1 MAGPL
6 RKELQAY
13 RTSKNAD
20 LKLDGGFFYR
30 RSVPSK
36 SASYHGTY
44 TDLYDNADDIHTI
57 EGGMKPR
64 YSQFDTTLPDKPTYG
79 SSKLSG
85 LYFAAKIQNNDYLN
99 PATSTTSAG
108 EGVGFKAFKIDSLID
123 TEGGNSDGSTMIDNE
138 DILAFSTYF
147 TASPPH
153 EAYNDVF
160 DGVGEESTT
169 VVKQGQLVVQ
179 KEAYLTLD
187 DAHAMGR
194 YYGKKESR
202 LLAKPMSKST
212 YFKNFGEMF
221 NGEQIVRIFRMKQKA
236 AYALGGYLIGD
247 EGTIRYATCETKTG
261 LTGKKRHDTF
271 KIRGMLRSKI
281 KYKDTNT
288 IPTTASPY
296 TVSRT
301 NVVTT
306 TNSTLHTVKEA
317 RTFNELT
324 STGGT
329 KEIAWGKIGFSSES
343 VHEGGQ
349 SIKMHTFWP
358 ALANQDGWRKSSIYY
373 PADSSNNHTHQRQEC
388 YITKRIPVPI
398 TYQDQYF
405 SSGSSVKIPQVVST
419 KINIKK
425 LANCES
431 KHYRRVNA
439 PVAIHSGTPTVDN
452 ANISGQ
458 TVMSRIFTRGIAICF
473 SEFPPGY
480 SDATTK
486 SQDDT
491 FYTFIKTHHPGMEST
506 TAADRDNGAKDFY
519 GVFLANEAGV
529 LTVNP
534 LGSAAATDYLTFLT
548 DSKTHKI
555 GTNTAPSD
563 TVNISDDDLGD
574 KWLKFDFIIDPETNG
589 TTLII
594 CDGDDGKAIKR
605 VRIHNSSATVT
616 TGHTQN
622 KQHSVD
628 SGGSSIGST
637 FPRYMSIWN
646 VNTVNPNS
654 GISAADGDHGPFAN
668 ATSSTRD
675 NFKGFSDTGLVF
687 ESAIGDHDDDD
698 STPETR
704 ATSFNPVHGA
714 LTKMSVSDFQTGDS
728 SGTME
733 KYWALVA
740 GSEFYFA
747 YNDTSTTYGRS
758 TSENQYVSEAMFE
771 TVALSTDNITVPAGS
786 PILVRSS
793 APIDGGAEPGTD
805 MENIVYV
812 DSIKVHNAVPE
823 IENASVH
830 NENKSAGLI
839 RIPATHKTY
848 TTTYADVDAY
858 NGSNE
863 EGPMVNDTWSYL
875 SFGFKNKTD
884 FEGAAK
890 HFLLSGFNSNNP
902 RNNVEPLHN
911 KDSHLSHIRA
921 GYLDDDTVLGGSVG
935 DAMFQNSDGTPD
947 PGNENGL
954 IVFPLVDGVGFA
966 RELDLE
972 LTSGVKNFTMKGF
985 FKLEFDERTSE
996 AATSRE
1002 NPYCSARIVDII
1014 DASNG
1019 IIEVDNEDIFKLD
1032 LDEEYIMYSNGAS
1045 YGTANYLTGLKIIE
1059 KEAGILTFNKT
1070 LVFADSG
1077 AALLTNQTRDNIF
1090 ISPKRFWLT
1099 IAILNKSANDNNSYL
1114 PERSYESIVGVTG
1127 VHTIGATY
1135 NEYKFSTDS
1144 SYYKFK
1150 RNMDPFTNLESNDIR
1165 LDVDFGFGATSDDVP
1180 DEAGHAGLLHLPL
1193 STSLDDAAVDNVRI
1207 DMSGIVTA
1215 LKPEFGST
1223 LPIMLTPLSSTNTA
1237 TLKIFAEE
1245 ASNEYDKPYLITE
1258 FEDELPEID
1267 DFKVEPDMDNPFFPK
1282 YTWSCGA
1289 DDAWYGFLNID
1300 SKSITNQYH
1309 NAVIHVPMNEED
1321 RHAKHPATPS
1331 LEKIQGLTNADSGVL
1346 KNLEGLAG
1354 YCLEFDGNNDWVE
1367 INAAA
1372 GSDPTADCTKEMTV
1386 LIHMIPDADTD
1397 ERYIVAQSHVA
1408 NKKKFHLNLNASNQV
1423 VARVWWGTG
1432 DNDYTELTSS
1442 TIVPNDGETPTA
1454 VMLVVD
1460 TEIDSGNVKLYLN
1473 GNLEDLSGQTSASGG
1488 ANNWKAGQNINGG
1501 NSEIFIGNSS
1511 GTGTN
1516 GFNGKLEELV
1526 IYKKALYPF
1535 SGKETELKV
1544 TKPFVEIDDSGSTA
1558 SLPITAKVF
1567 IKDYHNIRGSSAEQV
1582 ATAPQV
1588 TYRKA
1593 AFRLD
1598 NS

>member
-64 YSQFDTTLPDKPTYG
+64 YSQFDTTVPDKPTFG

-123 TEGGNSDGSTMIDNE
+123 VEGGNSDGSTMIDNE

-147 TASPPH
+147 TASPTH
-153 EAYNDVF
+153 EAYDDVF

-202 LLAKPMSKST
+202 LLAKPMAKST
-212 YFKNFGEMF
+212 YFKNFGETF
-221 NGEQIVRIFRMKQKA
+221 NGEKIVRIFRMKQKA
-236 AYALGGYLIGD
+236 KYSIGGYTIGD

-271 KIRGMLRSKI
+271 RIRGMLRSKI

-306 TNSTLHTVKEA
+306 TNSTLHSVKEA

-329 KEIAWGKIGFSSES
+329 KEIAWGKVGYSSES

-358 ALANQDGWRKSSIYY
+358 ALSNQDGWRKSSIYY
-373 PADSSNNHTHQRQEC
+373 PADSSNKHTHQRQEC
-388 YITKRIPVPI
+388 YITKRIPVPK

-419 KINIKK
+419 KINVKK

-439 PVAIHSGTPTVDN
+439 PVSIHSGTPTVDN

-458 TVMSRIFTRGIAICF
+458 TVMSRIFTRGIAVCF
-473 SEFPPGY
+473 SEFPPGM
-480 SDATTK
+480 SNALVK

-491 FYTFIKTHHPGMEST
+491 FYTFMKTHHPSMENANPAFRGGVGGGT
-506 TAADRDNGAKDFY
+506 VPKDFF
-519 GVFLANEAGV
+519 GVFLANESGV

-555 GTNTAPSD
+555 GTNTVPSD
-563 TVNISDDDLGD
+563 TVSISDDDLGD
-574 KWLKFDFIIDPETNG
+574 KWLKFEFIIDPETNG
-589 TTLII
+589 ATLII
-594 CDGDDGKAIKR
+594 ADGDDGKAIKR
-605 VRIHNSSATVT
+605 VRINNSSATVT
-616 TGHTQN
+616 TGHTTNVQA
-622 KQHSVD
+622 
-628 SGGSSIGST
+628 T

-687 ESAIGDHDDDD
+687 ESAIADHDDDD
-698 STPETR
+698 TTPETR
-704 ATSFNPVHGA
+704 ATSFNPARGA

-747 YNDTSTTYGRS
+747 YNDSSTTFGRA
-758 TSENQYVSEAMFE
+758 TGEDQYVSEAMFE
-771 TVALSTDNITVPAGS
+771 TVALSTDSVNVSAGS

-823 IENASVH
+823 IENASIH

-848 TTTYADVDAY
+848 TTAYADLDAY

-890 HFLLSGFNSNNP
+890 YYLLSGFNSNNP
-902 RNNVEPLHN
+902 RNTVEPLHN

-947 PGNENGL
+947 PGVENGI
-954 IVFPLVDGVGFA
+954 IVFPEVDGVGFA

-972 LTSGVKNFTMKGF
+972 LTSGVKNFTTKGF

-1002 NPYCSARIVDII
+1002 NPYCSARIVDIV
-1014 DASNG
+1014 DVNNG

-1045 YGTANYLTGLKIIE
+1045 YADTNYLTGLKLIE
-1059 KEAGILTFNKT
+1059 KDAGILTFNKT

-1077 AALLTNQTRDNIF
+1077 AVLLTNQTRDNIF

-1099 IAILNKSANDNNSYL
+1099 IAILNKSANDNITYL

-1150 RNMDPFTNLESNDIR
+1150 RNMDPFTSLESNDIR
-1165 LDVDFGFGATSDDVP
+1165 LDVDFGFGAMSDDVP

-1193 STSLDDAAVDNVRI
+1193 STSLDDAATDNVRI
-1207 DMSGIVTA
+1207 DISGMVTS

-1237 TLKIFAEE
+1237 TLKIHAEE
-1245 ASNEYDKPYLITE
+1245 TSNEYDKPYLITE
-1258 FEDELPEID
+1258 FEDEIPEID
-1267 DFKVEPDMDNPFFPK
+1267 DFKVEPDMENPFFPK

-1321 RHAKHPATPS
+1321 RHAKHPAVPS

-1354 YCLEFDGNNDWVE
+1354 YCLEFDGSDDWVE

-1386 LIHMIPDADTD
+1386 LIHMIPDANTD
-1397 ERYIVAQSHVA
+1397 ERYIVSQSHVA

-1432 DNDYTELTSS
+1432 NSDYTELTSS

-1460 TEIDSGNVKLYLN
+1460 TELDSGNVKLYLN
-1473 GNLEDLSGQTSASGG
+1473 GNLEDLSGQTSSAGG

-1501 NSEIFIGNSS
+1501 ESEIFIGNSA
-1511 GTGTN
+1511 GDGTN
-1516 GFNGKLEELV
+1516 GFDGKLEELV

-1535 SGKETELKV
+1535 SGKETGLKV

>member
-64 YSQFDTTLPDKPTYG
+64 YSQFDTTVPDKPTFG

-123 TEGGNSDGSTMIDNE
+123 VEGGNSDGSTMIDNE

-147 TASPPH
+147 TASPTH
-153 EAYNDVF
+153 EAYDDVF

-202 LLAKPMSKST
+202 LLAKPMAKST
-212 YFKNFGEMF
+212 YFKNFGETF
-221 NGEQIVRIFRMKQKA
+221 NGEKIVRIFRMKQKA
-236 AYALGGYLIGD
+236 KYSIGGYTIGD

-271 KIRGMLRSKI
+271 RIRGMLRSKI

-301 NVVTT
+301 NVVTS
-306 TNSTLHTVKEA
+306 TNSTLHSVKEA

-329 KEIAWGKIGFSSES
+329 KEIAWGKVGYSSES

-358 ALANQDGWRKSSIYY
+358 ALSNQDGWRKSSIYY
-373 PADSSNNHTHQRQEC
+373 PADSSNKHTHQRQEC
-388 YITKRIPVPI
+388 YITKRIPVPK

-419 KINIKK
+419 KINVKK

-439 PVAIHSGTPTVDN
+439 PVNFHSGTPTVDN

-486 SQDDT
+486 SPDDT
-491 FYTFIKTHHPGMEST
+491 FYTFIKTHHPSMELT
-506 TAADRDNGAKDFY
+506 TNSGADRDNSAKNFY
-519 GVFLANEAGV
+519 GVFLANELGV

-563 TVNISDDDLGD
+563 TVSISDDDLGD
-574 KWLKFDFIIDPETNG
+574 KWLKFEFIIDPETNG
-589 TTLII
+589 ATLII
-594 CDGDDGKAIKR
+594 ADGDDGKAIKR
-605 VRIHNSSATVT
+605 VRIHNSSAEVT
-616 TGHTQN
+616 TGHTTNVQA
-622 KQHSVD
+622 
-628 SGGSSIGST
+628 T

-687 ESAIGDHDDDD
+687 ESAIGDHDNDNT
-698 STPETR
+698 TPETR
-704 ATSFNPVHGA
+704 ATSFNPSYGA

-747 YNDTSTTYGRS
+747 YSDSATTFGRA
-758 TSENQYVSEAMFE
+758 TDEDQYVSEAMFE
-771 TVALSTDNITVPAGS
+771 TVALSTDNVTVSSGS
-786 PILVRSS
+786 PILVSSS

-823 IENASVH
+823 IENASIH

-848 TTTYADVDAY
+848 TTAYADLDAY
-858 NGSNE
+858 NGDNE

-884 FEGAAK
+884 FEGASK

-902 RNNVEPLHN
+902 RNNVEPLHSKN
-911 KDSHLSHIRA
+911 SDLSHIRA
-921 GYLDDDTVLGGSVG
+921 GYIDDDTVLGGSVG
-935 DAMFQNSDGTPD
+935 DAMFHNSDGTPD

-972 LTSGVKNFTMKGF
+972 LTSGVKNFTTKGF

-1002 NPYCSARIVDII
+1002 NPYCSARIVDIV
-1014 DASNG
+1014 DVNNG

-1032 LDEEYIMYSNGAS
+1032 LDEEYIMYTNGGA
-1045 YGTANYLTGLKIIE
+1045 YGTGNYLTGLKLIE
-1059 KEAGILTFNKT
+1059 KDAGILTFNKT

-1077 AALLTNQTRDNIF
+1077 AVLLTNQTRDNIF

-1099 IAILNKSANDNNSYL
+1099 IAILNKSANDNNTYL

-1150 RNMDPFTNLESNDIR
+1150 RNMDPFTSLESNDIR
-1165 LDVDFGFGATSDDVP
+1165 LDVDFGFGAMSDDVP

-1193 STSLDDAAVDNVRI
+1193 STSLDDAATDNVRI
-1207 DMSGIVTA
+1207 DISGMVTS

-1223 LPIMLTPLSSTNTA
+1223 LPLMLTPLSSTNTA

-1258 FEDELPEID
+1258 FEDEIPEID
-1267 DFKVEPDMDNPFFPK
+1267 DFKVEPDMENPFFPK

-1321 RHAKHPATPS
+1321 RHAKHPAVPS

-1354 YCLEFDGNNDWVE
+1354 YCLEFDGSNDWVE

-1386 LIHMIPDADTD
+1386 LIHMIPDANTD
-1397 ERYIVAQSHVA
+1397 ERYIVSQSHVA

-1432 DNDYTELTSS
+1432 NSDYTELTSS

-1473 GNLEDLSGQTSASGG
+1473 GNLEDLSGQTSTSGG

-1501 NSEIFIGNSS
+1501 ESEIFIGNSS

-1516 GFNGKLEELV
+1516 GFDGKLEELV